1 MPFEEKRIF
10 VREKDVIC
18 KKKKKK
24 KNYYFFF
31 FFFFTKKTL
40 FVPEK
45 DVTIFGNDVTI
56 TL

>member
-1 MPFEEKRIF
+1 MIF
-10 VREKDVIC
+10 VTEKDVIC

-24 KNYYFFF
+24 KIIFKFVIF
-31 FFFFTKKTL
+31 LQKKTL

-45 DVTIFGNDVTI
+45 DVTIMGNYVTI

>member
-1 MPFEEKRIF
+1 MII
-10 VREKDVIC
+10 VTEKDVIC

-24 KNYYFFF
+24 KKLQ
-31 FFFFTKKTL
+31 TKTL

-45 DVTIFGNDVTI
+45 DVTIMGNYVII

>member
-18 KKKKKK
+18 KKIKIKI
-24 KNYYFFF
+24 FFLLL
-31 FFFFTKKTL
+31 FFFTKKTL

>member
-1 MPFEEKRIF
+1 MIF
-10 VREKDVIC
+10 VTEKDVIC

-24 KNYYFFF
+24 LFLFFLQ
-31 FFFFTKKTL
+31 KKTL

-45 DVTIFGNDVTI
+45 DVTIMGNDVTI

>member
-1 MPFEEKRIF
+1 MIF
-10 VREKDVIC
+10 VTEKDVIC

-24 KNYYFFF
+24 KKIIFKFVIF
-31 FFFFTKKTL
+31 LQKKTL

-45 DVTIFGNDVTI
+45 DVTIMGNDATI

>member
-18 KKKKKK
+18 KKKK
-24 KNYYFFF
+24 NII

-45 DVTIFGNDVTI
+45 DVTIFGNDVTV

>member
-1 MPFEEKRIF
+1 MIF
-10 VREKDVIC
+10 VTEKDVIC

-24 KNYYFFF
+24 KKIFFLFFF
-31 FFFFTKKTL
+31 LQKKTL

-45 DVTIFGNDVTI
+45 DVTIMGNYFTI

>member
-1 MPFEEKRIF
+1 MIF
-10 VREKDVIC
+10 VTEKDVIC
-18 KKKKKK
+18 I
-24 KNYYFFF
+24 

-45 DVTIFGNDVTI
+45 DVTILGNYVTI

>member
-1 MPFEEKRIF
+1 MTPPMPFEEKTIF
-10 VREKDVIC
+10 VTEKDIIC
-18 KKKKKK
+18 KK
-24 KNYYFFF
+24 
-31 FFFFTKKTL
+31 KKTL

>member
-1 MPFEEKRIF
+1 MIF
-10 VREKDVIC
+10 VTEKDVIC

-24 KNYYFFF
+24 YFFLQ
-31 FFFFTKKTL
+31 KKTL

-45 DVTIFGNDVTI
+45 DVTIMGNDVTI

>member
-1 MPFEEKRIF
+1 MIF
-10 VREKDVIC
+10 VTEKDVIC

-24 KNYYFFF
+24 LFFF
-31 FFFFTKKTL
+31 FFFFFFLQKKTL

-45 DVTIFGNDVTI
+45 DVTIMGNDVTI

>member
-1 MPFEEKRIF
+1 MIF
-10 VREKDVIC
+10 VTEKDVTAVFVTN

-24 KNYYFFF
+24 
-31 FFFFTKKTL
+31 KKTL

-45 DVTIFGNDVTI
+45 DVTIMGNDVTI

>member
-24 KNYYFFF
+24 LLLL
-31 FFFFTKKTL
+31 FFFTKKML
-40 FVPEK
+40 FVLEK